1 MKISMRK
8 LKAITKFKFKE
19 LLKNKTF
26 LTSALVII
34 GMTVAF
40 KYIYTSIINENNAP
54 VNVASGMALDIGIT
68 MSMCM
73 LTLMIPATLL
83 AKDKEK
89 NTLRTLMTSSVNAVE
104 YFLGSMIPVIVLGF
118 LINILILVISGIPLA
133 TINLPL
139 FLFVIL
145 IGNITSCVLGMTIG
159 LFSKNQMAASNL
171 ITPVMLVVM
180 MVPMFSKMIEGLQGI
195 SKFIYSGVISNM
207 ISAYTMGESYSLNLQ
222 SIIVLFGQII
232 AVIVLFIVIFKKNG
246 FEKD

>member
-26 LTSALVII
+26 LTSSLVII
-34 GMTVAF
+34 GMTVVF
-40 KYIYTSIINENNAP
+40 KYIYINLISENNVS

-68 MSMCM
+68 LSMCM

-104 YFLGSMIPVIVLGF
+104 YFLGSMIPVIVIGF
-118 LINILILVISGIPLA
+118 LINILILFISEMPL
-133 TINLPL
+133 TVINLPL
-139 FLFVIL
+139 FLLIIL
-145 IGNITSCVLGMTIG
+145 IGNITSCVLGMMIG

-180 MVPMFSKMIEGLQGI
+180 LIPMLSKMIEGLQNI
-195 SKFIYSGVISNM
+195 SKFIYSGIISNM
-207 ISAYTMGESYSLNLQ
+207 ISAYTMEESYSLNLQ
-222 SIIVLFGQII
+222 SLIVLIGQII
-232 AVIVLFIVIFKKNG
+232 VVIILFVILFKKNG